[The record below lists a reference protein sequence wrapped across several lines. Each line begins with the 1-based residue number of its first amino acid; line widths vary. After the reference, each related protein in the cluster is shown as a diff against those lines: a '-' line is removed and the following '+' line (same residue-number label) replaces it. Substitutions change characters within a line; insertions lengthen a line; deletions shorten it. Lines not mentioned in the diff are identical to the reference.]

1 MSDNFLNQAQFNTV
15 LVQQEKMDQVG
26 FEPTT
31 SAMPDCIFSD
41 SGFENARMIAETAI
55 KTNNRSLNI

>member
-1 MSDNFLNQAQFNTV
+1 
-15 LVQQEKMDQVG
+15 MDRVG

-41 SGFENARMIAETAI
+41 FGLENIKMIAETAS
-55 KTNNRSLNI
+55 KTNNRPLNI